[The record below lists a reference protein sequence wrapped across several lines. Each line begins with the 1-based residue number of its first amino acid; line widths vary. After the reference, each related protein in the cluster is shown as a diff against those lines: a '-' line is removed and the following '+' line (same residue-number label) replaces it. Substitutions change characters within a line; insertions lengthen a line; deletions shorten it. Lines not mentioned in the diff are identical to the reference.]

1 MQCQGSCSTWHYPEK
16 PGGRTVKDVSKR
28 KQETNEFTWKVN
40 EVSPVFTYKIKQ
52 KCRIDPTNKDEVPL
66 AP

>member
-1 MQCQGSCSTWHYPEK
+1 MQNHYPGK
-16 PGGRTVKDVSKR
+16 PGGRAVKDVSKG
-28 KQETNEFTWKVN
+28 KQETDEFRLKLD